1 MHAGGTF
8 LCQTLE
14 GWIGT
19 CWYQDVNTEEDGLR
33 FADSTRVREVYGH
46 GVRTFS
52 QFNLI
57 TDLPVTFNA
66 NCDILIIDLGSND
79 IAGVKSARPKA
90 IKLLAEYLYAWV
102 LRSRSK
108 HVVFLSVLPRCGGLQ
123 GSVDTFH
130 QHRVFY
136 NKTLKKLCSRSSK
149 TSFQKLR
156 GFECDSQV
164 VPMPVSQRSDDGIHP
179 TNINKYAQRLRMI
192 AM

>member
-19 CWYQDVNTEEDGLR
+19 YWHQDVNTEEDGLR

-57 TDLPVTFNA
+57 TDLPVTFKV

-79 IAGVKSARPKA
+79 IAGVKSAPPKA
-90 IKLLAEYLYAWV
+90 IKLLAEYLYAWA
-102 LRSRSK
+102 LRSC
-108 HVVFLSVLPRCGGLQ
+108 FLV
-123 GSVDTFH
+123 
-130 QHRVFY
+130 
-136 NKTLKKLCSRSSK
+136 SS
-149 TSFQKLR
+149 LGVGVCR
-156 GFECDSQV
+156 
-164 VPMPVSQRSDDGIHP
+164 
-179 TNINKYAQRLRMI
+179 AL
-192 AM
+192 